1 MNDTDFT
8 DKVHVTM
15 NGSLL
20 FFLSVSLSPSSK
32 RYVQQEK
39 AQELAE
45 RRERVAAAR
54 AAKADASGADGEW
67 YDPQCDVGLSVFRGI
82 SSDSEASAEGT
93 ARALDEGKSQDDG
106 GTHTHADEGGLSSG
120 SGGGCG
126 SGRDEEGRRLE
137 IAHSPPPPTLL
148 LDAGTG
154 MSSGVRRYTL
164 FYAALGSR
172 ALMDRI
178 GMALSKMGALCRGPS
193 TCAAGGGRFRI
204 KASLMAFTR

>member
-1 MNDTDFT
+1 MMCGHMNDIDFT
-8 DKVHVTM
+8 DNVHVTM
-15 NGSLL
+15 NGSLRL
-20 FFLSVSLSPSSK
+20 FLSISLSPSSK

-45 RRERVAAAR
+45 RRERAAAAR

-93 ARALDEGKSQDDG
+93 ERALDEGKSQEDG
-106 GTHTHADEGGLSSG
+106 GTDTHADEEDGPSSGLSS
-120 SGGGCG
+120 GCG
-126 SGRDEEGRRLE
+126 SGRNEEGRRLE
-137 IAHSPPPPTLL
+137 IAHIPPPPTLL

-178 GMALSKMGALCRGPS
+178 GMALSKVCLLNISVYIQSMFS
-193 TCAAGGGRFRI
+193 V
-204 KASLMAFTR
+204 KVSLN